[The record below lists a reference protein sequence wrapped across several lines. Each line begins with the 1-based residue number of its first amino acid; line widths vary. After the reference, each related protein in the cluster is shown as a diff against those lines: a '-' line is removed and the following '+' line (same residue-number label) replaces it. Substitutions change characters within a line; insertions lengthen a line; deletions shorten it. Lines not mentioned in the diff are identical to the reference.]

1 LSTKPKKSGDETIE
15 TIDDITRKN
24 AVPIPLAN
32 DATPTAEQERDML
45 KPSLRFLIVPIG
57 AVATLASLSSQH
69 IAPRA
74 QRDGIVPVRE
84 QVVDCSVKP
93 STEVC
98 VISSGSSGR

>member
-1 LSTKPKKSGDETIE
+1 LSTKPKKSGNETIE

-32 DATPTAEQERDML
+32 DATPTAEQEREML
-45 KPSLRFLIVPIG
+45 KPSLRFLIVPLG
-57 AVATLASLSSQH
+57 AVSTLATLSTQH
-69 IAPRA
+69 IEPRA
-74 QRDGIVPVRE
+74 QRDGTILVRE

-98 VISSGSSGR
+98 VISTTR

>member
-1 LSTKPKKSGDETIE
+1 
-15 TIDDITRKN
+15 
-24 AVPIPLAN
+24 
-32 DATPTAEQERDML
+32 ML

-57 AVATLASLSSQH
+57 AVATLATLSSQH

-98 VISSGSSGR
+98 VISSGSSGH